1 MRGRG
6 GPAEPQ
12 FGSDSFLDIVANLV
26 GILIILIMLAGLQA
40 ARAPVSDAE
49 LIAAGHTPLPAAPE
63 PAAPSPP
70 AEPPDIQI
78 PEPAPRPEDPVPD
91 GPTGPTAQEIAEAI
105 ENTRRKASA
114 LSGKLA
120 AADLSSSDAQLRI
133 IQQELSQQSERL
145 SELQQQYRSTRTRAG
160 SSSQQLATL
169 DAEYE
174 KLRSRLVDANRQLE
188 TLSQAAPP
196 TESLELRINPIAR
209 RVSGPEIAFR
219 VDGGRVLHMPIDDLV
234 RQVNS
239 REKYSTM
246 SILKGETQR
255 GRVGPIEGVTL
266 TYELRS
272 AAVSDGS
279 GTVRIQPQLAG
290 IISIEN
296 DAPDEPVDQ
305 ALSEGGIL
313 SRILLAAPRD
323 AVIRLFVATDSFQTA
338 RRVSS
343 AIRDLGLPVD
353 TQVIDPDSDIPV
365 VFGRSSA
372 VAQ

>member
-6 GPAEPQ
+6 GPDEPQ

-49 LIAAGHTPLPAAPE
+49 LIAAGHTPHPTTPE
-63 PAAPSPP
+63 PAASSPP
-70 AEPPDIQI
+70 AEPPDI
-78 PEPAPRPEDPVPD
+78 PELAPQPDEPMPEM
-91 GPTGPTAQEIAEAI
+91 PTGPTAQEIAEAI
-105 ENTRRKASA
+105 ESTRRKASA
-114 LSGKLA
+114 LSEQLA
-120 AADLSSSDAQLRI
+120 TAEFDSQDAQLRV
-133 IQQELSQQSERL
+133 IQQELSRQSERL

-160 SSSQQLATL
+160 SSSQQLAAL

-188 TLSQAAPP
+188 KLSQTAPP
-196 TESLELRINPIAR
+196 AESLELRINPIAR
-209 RVSGPEIAFR
+209 RVSGTEIAFR

-234 RQVNS
+234 QQVRS
-239 REKYSTM
+239 REKYSAM
-246 SILKGETQR
+246 SMLKGETQR

-266 TYELRS
+266 TYELRT
-272 AAVSDGS
+272 ATVSDSS
-279 GTVRIQPQLAG
+279 GAVGFLPQLTG

-296 DAPDEPVDQ
+296 APPDEPVDQ
-305 ALSEGGIL
+305 ALTEGGII
-313 SRILLAAPRD
+313 SRVLLAAPRD
-323 AVIRLFVATDSFQTA
+323 AVIRLFVATDSFQA
-338 RRVSS
+338 GRRVSS
-343 AIRDLGLPVD
+343 FIRDLGIPVD